1 MSHILRKL
9 FSCIFYS
16 LLAAH
21 LLAGAAVSMQLHDSF
36 ADLLQKHV
44 TNGTVDYLGFK
55 NDEKLLDAYLER
67 LAAVSLATLS
77 PDEKLAL
84 YINAYNSYTIKLILD
99 NFDENGRPV
108 SSIKKIGTLF
118 TSPWDIEFATIDG
131 SVYSLDDIEH
141 NIIRKE
147 WDEPRIH
154 FAVNC
159 ASKSCPPLIATP
171 YLGSSIDTQLD
182 KVTRA
187 FLADETMNYLEGNTL
202 YVSSIFKWYGK
213 DFKNGIVP
221 FFLDHTE
228 GTLHQ
233 RIKELGDSIKLKYLK
248 YDWSLNSQ

>member
-1 MSHILRKL
+1 MPTILTKL
-9 FSCIFYS
+9 FRCILFC

-21 LLAGAAVSMQLHDSF
+21 FLAGAAVSEHLHDPF

-44 TNGTVDYLGFK
+44 TDGKVDYLGFK
-55 NDEKLLDAYLER
+55 KDEKLLDAYLETI
-67 LAAVSLATLS
+67 ATVSLSTLS
-77 PDEKLAL
+77 KDDKLAL

-99 NFDENGRPV
+99 NFDEQGRPV
-108 SSIKKIGTLF
+108 PSIKKIGTLF
-118 TSPWDIEFATIDG
+118 TSPWDIDFARIDG
-131 SVYSLDDIEH
+131 TVLSLDDIEH

-171 YLGSSIDTQLD
+171 YKGSSIDTQLEE
-182 KVTRA
+182 VTRA
-187 FLADETMNYLEGNTL
+187 FLADESMNYLEGDTL

-213 DFKNGIVP
+213 DFKTGIIP

-233 RIKELGDSIKLKYLK
+233 RIKELGDGIKLKYLK